1 MRKLYLAYGSN
12 MDVQQMAKRCPAARL
27 TGKTIIEGYRLR
39 FKGSEGGVYATVE
52 PEVGS
57 KVPALV
63 WEITENDERSLD
75 EYERFPELYYK
86 EEIHIMLHGKS
97 EKAMAYIMDKSQ
109 KAGIPDVSYYKVLE
123 EAYYRLGFPIEI
135 LEEA

>member
-1 MRKLYLAYGSN
+1 MKKLYLAYGSN
-12 MDVQQMAKRCPAARL
+12 MDMQQMAKRCPEARL
-27 TGKTIIEGYRLR
+27 MGKTFIEGYCLL
-39 FKGSEGGVYATVE
+39 FKGSERGVYATIE

-63 WEITENDERSLD
+63 WELTENDERSLD

-86 EEIHIMLHGKS
+86 EEMHVMLHGKS

-109 KAGIPDVSYYKVLE
+109 RAGIPDVSYYKVLE
-123 EAYYRLGFPIEI
+123 EAYRQYGFPIEI